1 MGEANTQQLSLQEGL
16 AEMKK
21 HVRYIGD
28 KMMIYISV
36 AMLIFILMPF
46 GLIAYLCAIKEGEV
60 ILALSPFIFGSVVIS
75 IAYAAK
81 FVFPKQ
87 FFAICVLDD
96 RAVTVKRL
104 FKRDCVIEYAKCNAV
119 GIGSYI
125 HAIAPTSVGTEQKFI
140 YLSYERLTDRLVN
153 NINQLNPD
161 KSRVKIGFSEK
172 TYRYLM
178 EHLPPDQAAKLR
190 QSDYPLYLEIMGEK

>member
-1 MGEANTQQLSLQEGL
+1 
-16 AEMKK
+16 MKK

-28 KMMIYISV
+28 KMMLYV
-36 AMLIFILMPF
+36 AALVPLFIIGPL
-46 GLIAYLCAIKEGEV
+46 
-60 ILALSPFIFGSVVIS
+60 VIS
-75 IAYAAK
+75 GLVMFKWCKGDYAALILGALFALWAVYNTWFFAK
-81 FVFPKQ
+81 NVFPKQ

-125 HAIAPTSVGTEQKFI
+125 HTIAPTSVGTEQKFI

-178 EHLPPDQAAKLR
+178 EHLPPEQASKLR
-190 QSDYPLYLEIMGEK
+190 QSDYPLYLEIMGEKQESDKKSHS